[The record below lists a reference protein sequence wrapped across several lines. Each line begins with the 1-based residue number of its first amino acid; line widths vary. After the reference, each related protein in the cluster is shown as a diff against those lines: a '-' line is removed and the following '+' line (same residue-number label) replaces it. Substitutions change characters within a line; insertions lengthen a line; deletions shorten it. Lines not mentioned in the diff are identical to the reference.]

1 MTFKPEFISF
11 DCYGTLIDFE
21 MGPAAKVLFKDRVP
35 AERMQ
40 AVGLIRSF
48 GAAKH
53 KEIIECYNVSGGY
66 DYLLKIVAPG
76 VGHFQAL
83 MDQMLED
90 DMGIE
95 RFASRIVLRQPLNRR
110 EYPLNIIATRKR
122 WE

>member
-95 RFASRIVLRQPLNRR
+95 RFARACLEFCV
-110 EYPLNIIATRKR
+110 
-122 WE
+122 